1 MGRFL
6 YVFSEDARDK
16 LLSRKFEMI
25 KEDKRNNIFIFL
37 NQISDDLAFSV
48 NDISYIES
56 NTLTF

>member
-37 NQISDDLAFSV
+37 NQISNDLAFSV

>member
-25 KEDKRNNIFIFL
+25 KEDKQNNIFIFL
-37 NQISDDLAFSV
+37 NQISNDLAFSV

>member
-25 KEDKRNNIFIFL
+25 KEDNQNNIFIFL
-37 NQISDDLAFSV
+37 NQSDLVFSV